1 MPRLKYASALRA
13 LVVLGLLCLW
23 VQIMLSVSN
32 GAVDRDAE
40 SQNASNSTNTD
51 TPIAEELMNSNDT
64 SEQVLA
70 LVPPELHK
78 YLTVHS
84 KNSTANV
91 TERASPRN
99 VTDIRRAVERSNA
112 AQVIHNEEL
121 FGPVQNDTVIIA
133 IQVSSDDQN

>member
-32 GAVDRDAE
+32 GAVDRD
-40 SQNASNSTNTD
+40 
-51 TPIAEELMNSNDT
+51 AEELMNSNDT